1 MKLTPADL
9 KAIKQVAEEVVD
21 KKLQYVPTE
30 KQLDYIEQRLKQA
43 FVTNEKFDQFR
54 SDIFEKLDGLIKMMR
69 DMRQEQIIEIHQF
82 QELEDRVEVLEAV
95 RIP

>member
-1 MKLTPADL
+1 MAGQKLILTPADL
-9 KAIKQVAEEVVD
+9 RAIRQVAEEVVD

-43 FVTNEKFDQFR
+43 FVTSEKFDQFR
-54 SDIFEKLDGLIKMMR
+54 SDIFEKLDGLIN
-69 DMRQEQIIEIHQF
+69 
-82 QELEDRVEVLEAV
+82 